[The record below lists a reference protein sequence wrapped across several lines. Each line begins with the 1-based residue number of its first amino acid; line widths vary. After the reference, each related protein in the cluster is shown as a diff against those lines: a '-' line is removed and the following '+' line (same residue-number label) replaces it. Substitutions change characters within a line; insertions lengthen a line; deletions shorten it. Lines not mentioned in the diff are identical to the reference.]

1 MYPSDGFQTALNEIR
16 ETLIQDNKLY
26 QTQLPVVN
34 ATTSSQAYG
43 QSLLSLPADLRNKF
57 INALVD
63 RIAYTGFTIRY
74 FNNPF
79 ESLKGE
85 ETPLGA
91 IGQEIYVNPAKG
103 RVYNIDDFSGL
114 LAKYESDVKAEY
126 NEINADFQYPATIIR
141 QELQKA
147 FVRWGDF
154 ERLIM
159 GISAS
164 LYNGSYID
172 QWKLTKTLISNAY
185 RTNSVQME
193 TISVSNINAPTTAEL
208 ENITA
213 RLRELYLNF
222 QEPSDKYNAWKKVG
236 GYGRAIETWTPAE
249 DIVVFINT
257 KMASWLDVKVLANA
271 FNIDKADLKGRVFT
285 TSNFDLYDDEGTKIF
300 DGSKIIAQ
308 ICDRRWFKIRDIDMF
323 MDEFY
328 NANNRSW
335 QKFLN
340 YRGAYN
346 FSYFANS
353 LQLVTELPAINAT
366 AIQFGKASETL
377 TMGTS
382 KVLEI
387 YTTPVG
393 ATETINFTSSDAGE
407 DYVTIEKIDNRHVKV
422 TPVSATGSAV
432 TITATGATSGVSGTC
447 EVNVNDI
454 LVSSMNFKYSTRA
467 ITGTGK
473 VTNELTLNPT
483 NASETI
489 NFTSSDTLETYV
501 TIVKKSNT
509 KVEVTGVSNTTEPV
523 IITATGET
531 SGKTA
536 TFSVSV
542 SGNE

>member
-26 QTQLPVVN
+26 QTQIPVVN
-34 ATTSSQAYG
+34 STTSSQAYG

-103 RVYNIDDFSGL
+103 RVYNIDDFAGL

-172 QWKLTKTLISNAY
+172 QYKLTKTLISNAY

-285 TSNFDLYDDEGTKIF
+285 TSNFDLYDNEGTKIF

-346 FSYFANS
+346 FSYFANA
-353 LQLVTELPAINAT
+353 LQLVTEMPSINIT
-366 AIQFGKASETL
+366 SMQFGKAEENVVV
-377 TMGTS
+377 GTP
-382 KVLEI
+382 KILEI
-387 YTTPVG
+387 FTTPTG
-393 ATETINFTSSDAGE
+393 ATED
-407 DYVTIEKIDNRHVKV
+407 VT
-422 TPVSATGSAV
+422 
-432 TITATGATSGVSGTC
+432 
-447 EVNVNDI
+447 
-454 LVSSMNFKYSTRA
+454 
-467 ITGTGK
+467 
-473 VTNELTLNPT
+473 
-483 NASETI
+483 
-489 NFTSSDTLETYV
+489 FTSSDTLETYLEIEKIDSRHVKVTGLASTPSAV
-501 TIVKKSNT
+501 TITATATSGATASVSVNVNNVQISSMSFQYQTRSVQATKKVKNKLIVNPTTANEPVTFTSTDSDGTYITLSQTNPYE
-509 KVEVTGVSNTTEPV
+509 VEVTGVSETSEAV
-523 IITATGET
+523 IVTATGTT
-531 SGKTA
+531 SGKT
-536 TFSVSV
+536 TSFSVSV
-542 SGNE
+542 TA

>member
-26 QTQLPVVN
+26 QTQLPIVN

-103 RVYNIDDFSGL
+103 RVYNIDDFAGL

-285 TSNFDLYDDEGTKIF
+285 TSNFDLYDNEGTKIF

-407 DYVTIEKIDNRHVKV
+407 DYVEIEKIDNRHVKV
-422 TPVSATGSAV
+422 TPKSATGSAV
-432 TITATGATSGVSGTC
+432 TITASGATSGVSGTC

>member
-103 RVYNIDDFSGL
+103 RVYNIDDFAGL

-285 TSNFDLYDDEGTKIF
+285 TSNFDLYDNEGTKIF

-346 FSYFANS
+346 FSYFANA
-353 LQLVTELPAINAT
+353 LQLVTEMPSINIT
-366 AIQFGKASETL
+366 SMQFGKAEENVVV
-377 TMGTS
+377 GTP

-387 YTTPVG
+387 FTTPTG
-393 ATETINFTSSDAGE
+393 ATED
-407 DYVTIEKIDNRHVKV
+407 VT
-422 TPVSATGSAV
+422 
-432 TITATGATSGVSGTC
+432 
-447 EVNVNDI
+447 
-454 LVSSMNFKYSTRA
+454 
-467 ITGTGK
+467 
-473 VTNELTLNPT
+473 
-483 NASETI
+483 
-489 NFTSSDTLETYV
+489 FTSSDTLETYLEIKKIDSRHVKVTGLASTPSAV
-501 TIVKKSNT
+501 TITATATSGATASVSVNVNNVQISSMSFQYQTRSVQATKKVKNKLIVNPTTANEPVTFTSTDSDGTYITLSQTNPYE
-509 KVEVTGVSNTTEPV
+509 VEVTGVSETSEA
-523 IITATGET
+523 IIVTATGTT
-531 SGKTA
+531 SGKT
-536 TFSVSV
+536 TSFSVSV
-542 SGNE
+542 TA

>member
-1 MYPSDGFQTALNEIR
+1 MNLSEGFQTALNEIR
-16 ETLIQDNKLY
+16 DTLIQDNKLY
-26 QTQLPVVN
+26 QTQIPVVD
-34 ATTSSQAYG
+34 ALTSSQVYG
-43 QSLLSLPADLRNKF
+43 ASLLNLPADLRNKF

-63 RIAYTGFTIRY
+63 RIAYTSFNIRY

-79 ESLKGE
+79 EALKGN

-91 IGQEIYVNPAKG
+91 IGQNIYVNPAKG
-103 RVYNIDDFSGL
+103 RVYDIDDFAGL

-126 NEINADFQYPATIIR
+126 NEINVDYQYPATIVR

-147 FVRWGDF
+147 FVTWRDF
-154 ERLIM
+154 EDLIM

-172 QWKLTKTLISNAY
+172 QYKLTKLLISNAY
-185 RTNSVQME
+185 RKNAIQMK
-193 TISVSNINAPTTAEL
+193 TISVSNIAAPTTAEL

-213 RLRELYLNF
+213 QLRELYLNF
-222 QEPSDKYNAWKKVG
+222 QEPGDDYNAWKKVG
-236 GYGRAIETWTPAE
+236 GYGKAIETWTPAE
-249 DIVVFINT
+249 DIIVFINN
-257 KMASWLDVKVLANA
+257 KMASWLSVKVLANA
-271 FNIDKADLKGRVFT
+271 FNISEASLMGRVYT
-285 TSNFDLYDDEGTKIF
+285 TRSFDIVKDGVTVF

-340 YRGAYN
+340 YRGSYN
-346 FSYFANS
+346 FSLFANAV
-353 LQLVTELPAINAT
+353 QLVTEEPAISAT
-366 AIQFGKASETL
+366 AINFQNASETL
-377 TMGTS
+377 VMGS
-382 KVLEI
+382 PKVLEI
-387 YTTPVG
+387 VTTPVG
-393 ATETINFTSSDAGE
+393 TTETITFTADDSGT
-407 DYVTIEKIDNRHVKV
+407 YVTLEKIDNRHVKV
-422 TPVSATGSAV
+422 TPVAATGSAV
-432 TITATGATSGVSGTC
+432 TITATGGTSGVTGTC

-454 LVSSMNFKYSTRA
+454 QVQSMNFKYSTRA

-489 NFTSSDTLETYV
+489 NFTSSDTDGTYV
-501 TIVKKSNT
+501 TLTKKSNT
-509 KVEVTGVSNTTEPV
+509 KVEVTGVSNTTDPV
-523 IITATGET
+523 VITATGST

-536 TFSVSV
+536 TFSVTV
-542 SGNE
+542 SGNA

>member
-1 MYPSDGFQTALNEIR
+1 MNLSEGFQTALNEIR
-16 ETLIQDNKLY
+16 DTLIQDNKLY
-26 QTQLPVVN
+26 QTQIPVVD
-34 ATTSSQAYG
+34 ALTSSQVYG
-43 QSLLSLPADLRNKF
+43 ASLLNLPADLRNKF

-63 RIAYTGFTIRY
+63 RIAYTSFNIRY

-79 ESLKGE
+79 EALKGN

-91 IGQEIYVNPAKG
+91 IGQNIYVNPAKG
-103 RVYNIDDFSGL
+103 RVYDIDDFAGL

-126 NEINADFQYPATIIR
+126 NEINVDYQYPATIVR

-147 FVRWGDF
+147 FVTWRDF
-154 ERLIM
+154 EDLIM

-172 QWKLTKTLISNAY
+172 QYKLTKLLISNAY
-185 RTNSVQME
+185 RKNAIQMK
-193 TISVSNINAPTTAEL
+193 TISVSNIAAPTTAEL

-213 RLRELYLNF
+213 QLRELYLNF
-222 QEPSDKYNAWKKVG
+222 QEPGDDYNAWKKVG
-236 GYGRAIETWTPAE
+236 GYGKAIETWTPAE
-249 DIVVFINT
+249 DIIVFINN
-257 KMASWLDVKVLANA
+257 KIASWLSVKVLANA
-271 FNIDKADLKGRVFT
+271 FNISEASLMGRVYT
-285 TSNFDLYDDEGTKIF
+285 TRSFDIVKDGVTVF

-340 YRGAYN
+340 YRGSYN
-346 FSYFANS
+346 FSLFANAV
-353 LQLVTELPAINAT
+353 QLVTEEPAISAT
-366 AIQFGKASETL
+366 AINFQNASETL
-377 TMGTS
+377 VMGS
-382 KVLEI
+382 PKVLEI
-387 YTTPVG
+387 VTTPVG
-393 ATETINFTSSDAGE
+393 ATETITFTADDSGT
-407 DYVTIEKIDNRHVKV
+407 YVTLEKIDNRHVKV
-422 TPVSATGSAV
+422 TPVAATGSAV
-432 TITATGATSGVSGTC
+432 TITATGGTSGVTGTC

-454 LVSSMNFKYSTRA
+454 QVQSMSFKYSTRA

-489 NFTSSDTLETYV
+489 NFTSSDADGTYV
-501 TIVKKSNT
+501 TLTKKSNT
-509 KVEVTGVSNTTEPV
+509 KVEVKGVSNTTDPV
-523 IITATGET
+523 VITATGST

-536 TFSVSV
+536 TFSVTV
-542 SGNE
+542 SGNA

>member
-16 ETLIQDNKLY
+16 ETLIQDNKVY
-26 QTQLPVVN
+26 QTQIPVVDV
-34 ATTSSQAYG
+34 TTSSQAYG
-43 QSLLSLPADLRNKF
+43 QSVLSLPADLRNKF

-63 RIAYTGFTIRY
+63 RIAYTAFTIRY
-74 FNNPF
+74 FKNPF
-79 ESLKGE
+79 ESLKGD

-103 RVYNIDDFSGL
+103 RVYNIDDFAGL
-114 LAKYESDVKAEY
+114 LAKYSSDVKAEY
-126 NEINADFQYPATIIR
+126 NEINADFQYPATIVR

-147 FVRWGDF
+147 FTTWGDF

-172 QWKLTKTLISNAY
+172 QWKLTKLLISNAY

-193 TISVSNINAPTTAEL
+193 TISFSNIASPSTAEL
-208 ENITA
+208 ENLTA
-213 RLRELYLNF
+213 KLRELYLNF

-249 DIVVFINT
+249 DILVFINT

-271 FNIDKADLKGRVFT
+271 FNIDKADLKGRVFA
-285 TSNFDLYDDEGTKIF
+285 TSNFDVYDKDGVKVF
-300 DGSKIIAQ
+300 DGSKIVAQ

-346 FSYFANS
+346 FSYFANC
-353 LQLVTELPAINAT
+353 LQLVTEEPTIAVT
-366 AIQFGKASETL
+366 SMQFGKAEETL
-377 TMGTS
+377 VVGTP

-387 YTTPVG
+387 FTTPNS
-393 ATETINFTSSDAGE
+393 ANETITFTSSDTGE
-407 DYVTIEKIDNRHVKV
+407 DYVEIEKIDNKHVKV
-422 TPVSATGSAV
+422 TPLASTATAV
-432 TITATGATSGVSGTC
+432 TITATATSGATTSVSVD
-447 EVNVNDI
+447 VNNI
-454 LVSSMNFKYSTRA
+454 LISSMSFEHSTRSVQA
-467 ITGTGK
+467 TKKVKNKLVLNPGTANEPVTYTSTDSGGTYITIAP
-473 VTNELTLNPT
+473 VTNKPYE
-483 NASETI
+483 
-489 NFTSSDTLETYV
+489 
-501 TIVKKSNT
+501 
-509 KVEVTGVSNTTEPV
+509 VEVTGVLATDSPIV
-523 IITATGET
+523 VTATGNI
-531 SGKTA
+531 SGVT
-536 TFSVSV
+536 TQFSVSV
-542 SGNE
+542 TA